1 MSDLFDVL
9 WLNVSPSL
17 KGLDK
22 PLLQYL
28 SKHMSVARW
37 EYLQT
42 KDEACSLDRAVGLLY
57 DFLKSHDRPVH
68 LAGHGMSGTIALLFA
83 RQYPQKVRSLALL
96 AVASQSANTWQAHY
110 YQQRLLFPLSRE
122 QILVNS
128 VRTLFGNQSPA
139 NTKKLLTA
147 LTRDLDES
155 PTPHSLFRLIH
166 LSKGGVSMPMFVCGS
181 KNDSVVTPPDLQ
193 DWQNFLKPE
202 DTLWECAKG
211 YHFFHYFHPQQVGKQ
226 MLSFWQPFTHNTEL
240 IPNSKL
246 SLSCEG

>member
-1 MSDLFDVL
+1 MSEFCNVL
-9 WLNVSPSL
+9 WLNASPSL

-28 SKHMSVARW
+28 SKYVVVARW
-37 EYLQT
+37 EYFQT
-42 KDEACSLDRAVGLLY
+42 KDEACSLDAAVALLY

-68 LAGHGMSGTIALLFA
+68 LAGHGMSGAIALLFA
-83 RQYPQKVRSLALL
+83 RRYPQKVRSLSLL

-122 QILVNS
+122 QVLVNS

-147 LTRDLDES
+147 LIRDLDES

-166 LSKGGVSMPMFVCGS
+166 LPKGGVSMPMFVCGS
-181 KNDSVVTPPDLQ
+181 KNDPVVSPPELQ
-193 DWQNFLKPE
+193 DWQNWLKPE
-202 DTLWECAKG
+202 DILWECPKG
-211 YHFFHYFHPQQVGKQ
+211 YHFFHYFYPQQVGEQ
-226 MLSFWQPFTHNTEL
+226 MLSFWQRFTQ
-240 IPNSKL
+240 NSETTQNSEL
-246 SLSCEG
+246 SLSVE